1 MVEGI
6 YFLRSLATTTW
17 QLLRPG
23 KSGGANGVMSDSFI
37 HGTNLLYQYILVLF
51 NAMLTHG
58 ISPDD
63 FKISILIPIPK
74 GARVDKSNASNYRA
88 VALSS
93 ILGKMLDMIIIN
105 VQKEELETS
114 DLQFGYKSNSSTI
127 MCSTLL
133 IESIQYFVKMQSP
146 GYVLFIDA
154 SKAFDR
160 VCHSHLFNILEARGS
175 MSLN

>member
-1 MVEGI
+1 MHNHCSFIYRITIDHIVE
-6 YFLRSLATTTW
+6 SV

-23 KSGGANGVMSDSFI
+23 KTGGANSVMFDSFI
-37 HGTNLLYQYILVLF
+37 HGTNLLYRYIFVSF

-58 ISPDD
+58 VSPDD

-74 GARVDKSNASNYRA
+74 GARVDKSNACNHRA

-93 ILGKMLDMIIIN
+93 ILGKMLDIIIVK
-105 VQKEELETS
+105 VQKEKLETS
-114 DLQFGYKSNSSTI
+114 DLQFGCKSNYSTI

-133 IESIQYFVKMQSP
+133 IESIDYFVKIQSP

-154 SKAFDR
+154 SKTIDR
-160 VCHSHLFNILEARGS
+160 VCHSHIVKIR
-175 MSLN
+175 